1 MFASNHKQLK
11 KSSHSTSYNNP
22 PQPRSCFGVCGGKK
36 NTRMNTISAVRSAT
50 HPSPVDCLESPFS
63 KQPSANPSL
72 QPLRL
77 YARNASPQG
86 AIWWFNREAKSAL
99 SPDSDFRCSFFFHL
113 TLTSRVYS
121 SVAFLHL
128 LVVLCV
134 QHILTRSIATRVR
147 TMFCNDTF
155 FHLRTT

>member
-11 KSSHSTSYNNP
+11 KNRVIPLLTTTLLS
-22 PQPRSCFGVCGGKK
+22 QDLVLGCVAEKK

-99 SPDSDFRCSFFFHL
+99 SPDSDSRCSFFFHL

-134 QHILTRSIATRVR
+134 
-147 TMFCNDTF
+147 
-155 FHLRTT
+155 